1 MAAQNRRGGESRR
14 ARQVLGLF
22 AATFVLATAF
32 SFLSDGVLR
41 TTTIYLAAL
50 VLALII
56 LIGIAFDI
64 IGLAAATA
72 SHVTLNAMAAKRVP
86 GARQALRMA
95 RNAPRVAAVCNDL
108 VGDIAGTVSGAAG
121 TAIVFRAGLARA
133 GVGGA
138 TAVGAAGGPQDAGGL
153 WTVLVVALIAA
164 VTVGGKALGKNVA
177 IERADEI
184 VFRVGRVLWWLE
196 ERLGIAVL
204 KERSGQRRSPRRK
217 VNSP

>member
-1 MAAQNRRGGESRR
+1 LASQNRRGGESGRV
-14 ARQVLGLF
+14 RQVLGLF

-32 SFLSDGVLR
+32 TFLSDGVLR

-50 VLALII
+50 VLAII
-56 LIGIAFDI
+56 IFVGIVFDI
-64 IGLAAATA
+64 IGLATATA

-86 GARQALRMA
+86 GARQAPRMV

-133 GVGGA
+133 GLG
-138 TAVGAAGGPQDAGGL
+138 GAAGGSPDAGGL

-164 VTVGGKALGKNVA
+164 VTVGGKTLGKHLA

-184 VFRVGRVLWWLE
+184 VSRVGRVLWWLE
-196 ERLGIAVL
+196 ERLGISVL
-204 KERSGQRRSPRRK
+204 KERPGQRRNPRRK
-217 VNSP
+217 VDSP

>member
-1 MAAQNRRGGESRR
+1 MASQNRRGGESGRV
-14 ARQVLGLF
+14 RQVLGLF

-32 SFLSDGVLR
+32 TFLSDGVLR

-50 VLALII
+50 VLAIII
-56 LIGIAFDI
+56 LVGIVFDI
-64 IGLAAATA
+64 IGLATATA

-86 GARQALRMA
+86 GARQALRMV

-133 GVGGA
+133 GLGGA
-138 TAVGAAGGPQDAGGL
+138 AGAGAAGGSLGAGGL

-164 VTVGGKALGKNVA
+164 VTVGGKTLGKHLA

-184 VFRVGRVLWWLE
+184 VSRVGRVLWWLE
-196 ERLGIAVL
+196 ERLGISVL
-204 KERSGQRRSPRRK
+204 KERPGQRRNPRRK
-217 VNSP
+217 VDSP